1 MHDIVL
7 FIIILAAFAFWIVS
21 VQRSLAGMAENINNA
36 MSQIGIQMSSQCEL
50 LSTLLEL
57 TNWYAA
63 EECGAIIKTMKA
75 GRLIT
80 KDSLAQDARKQEMIM
95 EQAKAQ
101 IMEAAEGCPDL
112 KSDPSY
118 LKAMNAVYQYENMIQ
133 TSKLIY
139 NDSAAMLNRAI
150 HMFPASMVAGILGFS
165 HRDFFGVGG
174 HS

>member
-1 MHDIVL
+1 MHYI
-7 FIIILAAFAFWIVS
+7 FSFAIILAAFAVWIVF
-21 VQRSLAGMAENINNA
+21 VQRSLDGMDENIRNA

-63 EECGAIIKTMKA
+63 EECGAIIKTMKD

-80 KDSLAQDARKQEMIM
+80 KGSLAKDVKKQEKIM

-112 KSDPSY
+112 KSDPGY
-118 LKAMNAVYQYENMIQ
+118 LKAMNAVHQYEKMLQ

-139 NDSAAMLNRAI
+139 NDSAEKLNQAI
-150 HMFPASMVAGILGFS
+150 HMLPVSIIAGILGFS
-165 HRDFFGVGG
+165 HREYFEPGG
-174 HS
+174 